1 MTLIVNAVGHE
12 FKPASGRLYYED
24 AVSLAALPARED
36 YTIVYRV
43 RNGNT
48 VKSGSLSPR
57 AWVPVEDGM
66 VIDVAHT
73 GNA

>member
-1 MTLIVNAVGHE
+1 MNLTVNAVTHDFEPG
-12 FKPASGRLYYED
+12 SGRLYYED

-36 YTIVYRV
+36 YSVVYRV

-48 VKSGSLSPR
+48 TKSGSLSPR
-57 AWVPVEDGM
+57 AWVPAEDGM